1 MKVIRKLKVL
11 IALDTENTSS
21 LMQSDFFYRV
31 GVMSYDVPKVLRVI
45 RARKW
50 LGDPARPWKK
60 FEGGFRLCLTRWA
73 SWNCNRKMACG
84 PLKRDLL
91 MGLNRITWTRD
102 GTEAR
107 PGPTTSMAG
116 WAWLTNLV
124 ELWMDS
130 SQLQYCDC
138 KYDAEERD
146 LKYHVS
152 VS

>member
-31 GVMSYDVPKVLRVI
+31 GVMSYDVPKVFRVI

-73 SWNCNRKMACG
+73 SWNCNTKMACG
-84 PLKRDLL
+84 PLDRS
-91 MGLNRITWTRD
+91 NSI
-102 GTEAR
+102 
-107 PGPTTSMAG
+107 
-116 WAWLTNLV
+116 LTYFHLSKFV
-124 ELWMDS
+124 LIRVQSYCEMLFWMN
-130 SQLQYCDC
+130 QLACLIFDKPSNQSLDYYLPLSESKEILD
-138 KYDAEERD
+138 R
-146 LKYHVS
+146 
-152 VS
+152 